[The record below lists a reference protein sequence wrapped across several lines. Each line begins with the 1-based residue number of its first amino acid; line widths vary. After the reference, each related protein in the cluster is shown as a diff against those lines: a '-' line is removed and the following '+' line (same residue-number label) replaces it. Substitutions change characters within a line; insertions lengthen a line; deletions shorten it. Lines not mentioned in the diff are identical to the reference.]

1 MRGID
6 YDVAVL
12 RRHPEWVKQAH
23 DLGMTVNVWTVN
35 KLDDIRYFLSL
46 GVDYV
51 TTNEP
56 VAAMKLEKQMG
67 L

>member
-12 RRHPEWVKQAH
+12 RKHPEWVKQAH

-51 TTNEP
+51 TTNERW
-56 VAAMKLEKQMG
+56 QQ
-67 L
+67 